1 MRAMIGLSRDLP
13 LDSGDWHACCLF
25 RRDQMKSGEVAMLR
39 SAVRRGSRFV
49 VAPVVALT
57 LTLISF
63 EAAAQD
69 VAQNFRGKQIRMLIG
84 SSAGG
89 GYDLFARTIA
99 AHWTKHVPGNPI
111 FVPQNVPGALSL
123 QVANNIFSIA
133 PKDGT
138 VIGAVNPQIVS
149 RAILDSS
156 AGRFDARQFTWI
168 GSALREFQIL
178 VARTDAPVK
187 SFDEAFQKE
196 LLLGGS
202 GGATDTFPIITN
214 AVLGTRFKVI
224 SGYPGT
230 REVNLA
236 MDRGEVQGNGAI
248 TWASIKATMTE
259 MLAEKRIRLIV
270 QFGLK
275 SHPELP
281 HVPNA
286 LDYVKTAAQRDALL
300 LLFATQ
306 EFGRPYIAPPGL
318 PAPIATALQ
327 TSFMETMKD
336 PSFLED
342 ANRRGLDIDPTPSEE
357 ITALV
362 RQLYATPPETV
373 QRVREIFANP
383 AK

>member
-1 MRAMIGLSRDLP
+1 M
-13 LDSGDWHACCLF
+13 
-25 RRDQMKSGEVAMLR
+25 
-39 SAVRRGSRFV
+39 
-49 VAPVVALT
+49 
-57 LTLISF
+57 
-63 EAAAQD
+63 
-69 VAQNFRGKQIRMLIG
+69 
-84 SSAGG
+84 
-89 GYDLFARTIA
+89 
-99 AHWTKHVPGNPI
+99 
-111 FVPQNVPGALSL
+111 
-123 QVANNIFSIA
+123 
-133 PKDGT
+133 
-138 VIGAVNPQIVS
+138 
-149 RAILDSS
+149 
-156 AGRFDARQFTWI
+156 
-168 GSALREFQIL
+168 REFQIL

-214 AVLGTRFKVI
+214 AVLGTKFKVI
-224 SGYPGT
+224 TGYPGT

-275 SHPELP
+275 NHPELP
-281 HVPNA
+281 QVPNA
-286 LDYVKTAAQRDALL
+286 LDYAKTAAQRDALM

-318 PAPIATALQ
+318 GGPIAAALQ
-327 TSFMETMKD
+327 TSFMNTMKD
-336 PSFLED
+336 PAFLEE
-342 ANRRGLDIDPTPSEE
+342 ATRRGLDIDPTPSEE
-357 ITALV
+357 IAALV

-383 AK
+383 PK

>member
-1 MRAMIGLSRDLP
+1 M
-13 LDSGDWHACCLF
+13 F
-25 RRDQMKSGEVAMLR
+25 
-39 SAVRRGSRFV
+39 RFV
-49 VAPVVALT
+49 IRRNMHSVVTPIIAAAMAFL
-57 LTLISF
+57 SF

-99 AHWTKHVPGNPI
+99 THWTKHIPGNPI

-123 QVANNIFSIA
+123 QVANNVFSIA

-149 RAILDSS
+149 RAILDSG
-156 AGRFDARQFTWI
+156 AARFDARQFTWI

-178 VARTDAPVK
+178 VARSDAPVQ

-196 LLLGGS
+196 LILGGS

-214 AVLGTRFKVI
+214 AVLGTKFKVI
-224 SGYPGT
+224 TGYPGT

-259 MLAEKRIRLIV
+259 MLAQKRIRLIV

-275 SHPELP
+275 KHPDLP
-281 HVPNA
+281 DIPDA
-286 LDYVKTAAQRDALL
+286 LDYAKTAAQRDALM

-318 PAPIATALQ
+318 PAPIAAALQ
-327 TSFMETMKD
+327 TSFMATMKD
-336 PSFLED
+336 PAFLEE
-342 ANRRGLDIDPTPSEE
+342 ANRRGLDIDPTPAEE
-357 ITALV
+357 IAALV

-373 QRVREIFANP
+373 QRVRDIFANP
-383 AK
+383 PK

>member
-1 MRAMIGLSRDLP
+1 M
-13 LDSGDWHACCLF
+13 
-25 RRDQMKSGEVAMLR
+25 VA
-39 SAVRRGSRFV
+39 SFVRRFSCCAAALVSVAALSV
-49 VAPVVALT
+49 VTQAG
-57 LTLISF
+57 
-63 EAAAQD
+63 AQD
-69 VAQNFRGKQIRMLIG
+69 VEQAFRGKQIRFLIG

-99 AHWTKHVPGNPI
+99 AHWTKHIPGNPI

-123 QVANNIFSIA
+123 QVANNIFSVA

-149 RAILDSS
+149 RAILDSG
-156 AGRFDARQFTWI
+156 AARFDARQFTWI
-168 GSALREFQIL
+168 GSALREYQVM

-187 SFDEAFQKE
+187 SFDDAFKTE
-196 LLLGGS
+196 LIVGGS

-214 AVLGTRFKVI
+214 AALGTKFKVI

-248 TWASIKATMTE
+248 TWASIKATMTA
-259 MLAEKRIRLIV
+259 MLAEKKINLIV

-275 SHPELP
+275 NHPELP

-286 LDYVKTAAQRDALL
+286 LAYAKTADQRATLMLL
-300 LLFATQ
+300 LATQ

-318 PAPIATALQ
+318 PAPVAAALRDSFAAT
-327 TSFMETMKD
+327 MRD
-336 PSFLED
+336 PAFLEE
-342 ANRRGLDIDPTPSEE
+342 ATRRGLDIDPTPSEE
-357 ITALV
+357 IDALV
-362 RQLYATPPETV
+362 RQLYATSPETV
-373 QRVREIFANP
+373 QRVRDIFGIQGR
-383 AK
+383 

>member
-1 MRAMIGLSRDLP
+1 LACFLLFAKIKVEIGR
-13 LDSGDWHACCLF
+13 
-25 RRDQMKSGEVAMLR
+25 MLR
-39 SAVRRGSRFV
+39 RLARQAFRLGAAVV
-49 VAPVVALT
+49 VG
-57 LTLISF
+57 IFSF

-99 AHWTKHVPGNPI
+99 AHWTKHIPGNPI

-123 QVANNIFSIA
+123 QVANNVFSIA

-149 RAILDSS
+149 RAILD
-156 AGRFDARQFTWI
+156 AGTARFNARQFTWI
-168 GSALREFQIL
+168 GSALREFQVL
-178 VARTDAPVK
+178 VARSDAPVK

-196 LLLGGS
+196 LILGGS

-214 AVLGTRFKVI
+214 AVLGTKFKVVT
-224 SGYPGT
+224 GYPGT

-236 MDRGEVQGNGAI
+236 MDRNEVQGNGAI
-248 TWASIKATMTE
+248 TWASIKATMTD

-275 SHPELP
+275 KHPELP
-281 HVPNA
+281 DVPDA
-286 LDYVKTAAQRDALL
+286 LDYAKIAEQRDALM

-318 PAPIATALQ
+318 PAPIAAALQ
-327 TSFMETMKD
+327 TSFLETMQD
-336 PSFLED
+336 PAFLEE
-342 ANRRGLDIDPTPSEE
+342 ANRRGLDIDPTPSAE
-357 ITALV
+357 IDALV
-362 RQLYATPPETV
+362 RQLYATPPQTV
-373 QRVREIFANP
+373 QRVRDIFAP

>member
-1 MRAMIGLSRDLP
+1 MVTD
-13 LDSGDWHACCLF
+13 
-25 RRDQMKSGEVAMLR
+25 
-39 SAVRRGSRFV
+39 AV
-49 VAPVVALT
+49 
-57 LTLISF
+57 
-63 EAAAQD
+63 AQD
-69 VAQNFRGKQIRMLIG
+69 VEQAFRGKQIRFLIG

-99 AHWTKHVPGNPI
+99 AHWTKHIPGNPI

-149 RAILDSS
+149 RAILDSG
-156 AGRFDARQFTWI
+156 AARFDARQFTWI
-168 GSALREFQIL
+168 GSALREYQVM

-187 SFDEAFQKE
+187 SFDDAFKTE
-196 LLLGGS
+196 LIVGGS

-214 AVLGTRFKVI
+214 AALGTKFKVI

-248 TWASIKATMTE
+248 TWASIKATMTA
-259 MLAEKRIRLIV
+259 MLAEKKINLIV

-275 SHPELP
+275 NHPELP
-281 HVPNA
+281 QVPNA
-286 LDYVKTAAQRDALL
+286 LAYAKTADQRATLMLL
-300 LLFATQ
+300 LATQ

-318 PAPIATALQ
+318 PAPIAAALRD
-327 TSFMETMKD
+327 SFAATMKD
-336 PSFLED
+336 PAFLEE
-342 ANRRGLDIDPTPSEE
+342 ATRRGLDIDPTPSEE
-357 ITALV
+357 IDALV
-362 RQLYATPPETV
+362 RQLYATSPETV
-373 QRVREIFANP
+373 QRVRDIFGIQGR
-383 AK
+383 

>member
-1 MRAMIGLSRDLP
+1 VSVAALSMVTD
-13 LDSGDWHACCLF
+13 
-25 RRDQMKSGEVAMLR
+25 
-39 SAVRRGSRFV
+39 AV
-49 VAPVVALT
+49 
-57 LTLISF
+57 
-63 EAAAQD
+63 AQD
-69 VAQNFRGKQIRMLIG
+69 VEQAFRGKQIRFLIG

-99 AHWTKHVPGNPI
+99 AHWTKHIPGNPI

-149 RAILDSS
+149 RAILDSG
-156 AGRFDARQFTWI
+156 AARFDARQFTWI
-168 GSALREFQIL
+168 GSALREYQVM

-187 SFDEAFQKE
+187 SFDDAFKTE
-196 LLLGGS
+196 LIVGGS

-214 AVLGTRFKVI
+214 AALGTKFKVI

-248 TWASIKATMTE
+248 TWASIKATMTA
-259 MLAEKRIRLIV
+259 MLAEKKINLIV

-275 SHPELP
+275 NHPELP
-281 HVPNA
+281 QVPNA
-286 LDYVKTAAQRDALL
+286 LAYAKTADQRATLMLL
-300 LLFATQ
+300 LATQ

-318 PAPIATALQ
+318 PAPIAAALRD
-327 TSFMETMKD
+327 SFAATMKD
-336 PSFLED
+336 PAFLEE
-342 ANRRGLDIDPTPSEE
+342 ATRRGLDIDPTPSEE
-357 ITALV
+357 IDALV
-362 RQLYATPPETV
+362 RQLYATSPETV
-373 QRVREIFANP
+373 QRVRDIFGIQGR
-383 AK
+383 

>member
-1 MRAMIGLSRDLP
+1 MVRFSI
-13 LDSGDWHACCLF
+13 
-25 RRDQMKSGEVAMLR
+25 
-39 SAVRRGSRFV
+39 RRG
-49 VAPVVALT
+49 AQLLAATMAAALAAT
-57 LTLISF
+57 FSF

-99 AHWTKHVPGNPI
+99 AHWSKHIPGNPI

-149 RAILDSS
+149 RTILD
-156 AGRFDARQFTWI
+156 AGAARFDARQFTWI

-178 VARTDAPVK
+178 VARSDAPVK

-196 LLLGGS
+196 LILGGS

-214 AVLGTRFKVI
+214 AVLGTRFKVVT
-224 SGYPGT
+224 GYPGT

-248 TWASIKATMTE
+248 TWASIKATMAD
-259 MLAEKRIRLIV
+259 MLAAKRIRLLV

-275 SHPELP
+275 KHPDLP
-281 HVPNA
+281 DVPDA
-286 LDYVKTAAQRDALL
+286 LDYAKTAEQRDALM

-318 PAPIATALQ
+318 PAPIAAALQ
-327 TSFMETMKD
+327 TSFMQTMRD
-336 PSFLED
+336 PAFLEE

-357 ITALV
+357 IDALV
-362 RQLYATPPETV
+362 RQLYATPEPTV
-373 QRVREIFANP
+373 QRVRDIFANP
-383 AK
+383 PK

>member
-1 MRAMIGLSRDLP
+1 
-13 LDSGDWHACCLF
+13 
-25 RRDQMKSGEVAMLR
+25 MLR